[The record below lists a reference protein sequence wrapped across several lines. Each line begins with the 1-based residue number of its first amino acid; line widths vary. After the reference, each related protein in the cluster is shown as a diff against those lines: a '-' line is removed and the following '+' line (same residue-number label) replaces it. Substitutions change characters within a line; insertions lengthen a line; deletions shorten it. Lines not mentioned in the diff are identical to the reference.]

1 MSEVEFQQITLEN
14 PDFAQA
20 IALYQ
25 QSFSPQEI
33 IPIPIVSRS
42 LKLGNIQ
49 LWGGYYQQQFALMSI
64 VHPLPNSEFV
74 LLGYL
79 ATVPH
84 LRNIKIGSQFL
95 EYIINVV
102 QQDDKSLILEVEHPD
117 FGENRQLKQRR
128 VAFYQRLGARIF
140 QDIIYILPA
149 LDGTTTT
156 EMMLMIIG
164 EKHQDKLPK
173 TLVQQLIRDLYSE
186 VYNCNPDDSIFHGIA
201 DIKHDINLIS

>member
-14 PDFAQA
+14 PDFAKA

-25 QSFSPQEI
+25 QSFLPQEI
-33 IPIPIVSRS
+33 IPIPIISRS

-49 LWGGYYQQQFALMSI
+49 LWGGYYQQEFALMSI

-84 LRNIKIGSQFL
+84 LRNIKIGSRFL

-128 VAFYQRLGARIF
+128 VAFYRRLGAKIF
-140 QDIIYILPA
+140 QDIIYIFPA

-164 EKHQDKLPK
+164 EKHHDKLPQ

-186 VYNCNPDDSIFHGIA
+186 VYNCNPDDSIFNWIA
-201 DIKHDINLIS
+201 EIGRAHV

>member
-14 PDFAQA
+14 PDFAKA

-25 QSFSPQEI
+25 QSFLPQEI
-33 IPIPIVSRS
+33 IPIPIISRS
-42 LKLGNIQ
+42 LKLGKIQ
-49 LWGGYYQQQFALMSI
+49 LWGGYYQQEFALMSI

-84 LRNIKIGSQFL
+84 LRNIKIGSRFL

-102 QQDDKSLILEVEHPD
+102 QQDDKSLILEVEHPY
-117 FGENRQLKQRR
+117 FGDNRQLKQRR
-128 VAFYQRLGARIF
+128 VAFYRRLGAKIF
-140 QDIIYILPA
+140 QDIIYILPV
-149 LDGTTTT
+149 LDGTKTT

-164 EKHQDKLPK
+164 EKHHDKLPQ

-186 VYNCNPDDSIFHGIA
+186 VYNCNPDDSIFNWIA
-201 DIKHDINLIS
+201 DIKHDINLVS